1 MLLIDQTLVSL
12 EKQWVL
18 TQASQVG
25 NDYHLQSA
33 PIPMAPGNEG
43 INVSTYRGT
52 GSPLDR
58 STLKG
63 ADDMAQAVECHFSGI
78 KP

>member
-1 MLLIDQTLVSL
+1 M
-12 EKQWVL
+12 
-18 TQASQVG
+18 ASG
-25 NDYHLQSA
+25 NV
-33 PIPMAPGNEG
+33 E
-43 INVSTYRGT
+43 INVPTYRGT

-63 ADDMAQAVECHFSGI
+63 ADDMAQAVEFHFSGI